1 MMKSDISN
9 YRKSYLKGFL
19 SKNGIFD
26 NPLKLFNKWFDEI
39 SDTNLEI
46 EINAMTLSTI
56 DNDGFPRN
64 RVVLLKYFSEEG
76 FIFFTNY
83 NSNKAKSILSNNKVS
98 LSFFWEQMER
108 QIIIKG
114 SAFKTSDDVSE
125 NYFNSRP
132 LGSKIGA
139 LVSAKQSS
147 VIPSRSFL
155 ENKFEKIKKQFENS
169 QISRP
174 LNWGGFIVKPIE
186 YEFWQGRENR
196 LHDRIR
202 YINKDSK
209 WIIERLSP

>member
-1 MMKSDISN
+1 MKSDISN

-19 SKNGIFD
+19 SENEIFD

-39 SDTNLEI
+39 SDTKLEI

-114 SAFKTSDDVSE
+114 KAFKTSDDVSE

-155 ENKFEKIKKQFENS
+155 EDEFEKIKKQFENS

-174 LNWGGFIVKPIE
+174 LNWGGFIVKPVE

-202 YINKDSK
+202 YIKKDSK
-209 WIIERLSP
+209 WITERLSP

>member
-1 MMKSDISN
+1 MKSDISN

-19 SKNGIFD
+19 SKNEIFD

-39 SDTNLEI
+39 SDTTLEI

-114 SAFKTSDDVSE
+114 RAFKTSDDVSE

-155 ENKFEKIKKQFENS
+155 EDEFEKIKKKFENS

-202 YINKDSK
+202 YIKKGGK
-209 WIIERLSP
+209 WITERLSP

>member
-1 MMKSDISN
+1 MKSDISD

-19 SKNGIFD
+19 SESEIFE

-39 SDTNLEI
+39 SVNNLEI

-64 RVVLLKYFSEEG
+64 RVVLLKYFSDEG
-76 FIFFTNY
+76 FTFFTNY
-83 NSNKAKSILSNNKVS
+83 NSNKAKSILINNKVS
-98 LSFFWEQMER
+98 LSFFWEKMER

-114 SAFKTSDDVSE
+114 RAFKTTDDISDK
-125 NYFNSRP
+125 YFNSRP

-139 LVSAKQSS
+139 LVSSNQSS

-155 ENKFEKIKKQFENS
+155 EDEFKKIKKQFENS
-169 QISRP
+169 KISRP

-202 YINKDSK
+202 YNQKDNK

>member
-1 MMKSDISN
+1 MKSDISD

-19 SKNGIFD
+19 SENEIFD

-39 SDTNLEI
+39 SDTTLEI

-76 FIFFTNY
+76 LIFFTNY

-114 SAFKTSDDVSE
+114 RAFKTSDDVSE

>member
-1 MMKSDISN
+1 MKSDISK

-19 SKNGIFD
+19 SENEIFD

-39 SDTNLEI
+39 SDTTLEI

-114 SAFKTSDDVSE
+114 RAFKTSDDVSE

-196 LHDRIR
+196 LHARIR

>member
-1 MMKSDISN
+1 MKSDISN

-19 SKNGIFD
+19 SKNQIFD

-39 SDTNLEI
+39 SDTTLEI

-114 SAFKTSDDVSE
+114 RAFKTSDDVSE

>member
-1 MMKSDISN
+1 MKSDISD

-19 SKNGIFD
+19 SENEIFD

-39 SDTNLEI
+39 SENNLEI

-64 RVVLLKYFSEEG
+64 RVVLLKYFSDEG
-76 FIFFTNY
+76 FTFFTNY
-83 NSNKAKSILSNNKVS
+83 NSNKSKSILNNNKVS
-98 LSFFWEQMER
+98 ISFFWEKMER

-114 SAFKTSDDVSE
+114 RAFKTTDDISDK
-125 NYFNSRP
+125 YFNSRP

-139 LVSAKQSS
+139 LVSSNQSS

-155 ENKFEKIKKQFENS
+155 EDEFKKIKKQFENS
-169 QISRP
+169 KISRP

-202 YINKDSK
+202 YNQKDNK

>member
-1 MMKSDISN
+1 MNLDISN
-9 YRKSYLKGFL
+9 HRKSYNKGYL
-19 SKNGIFD
+19 SENEIFN
-26 NPLKLFNKWFDEI
+26 NPLKLFNKWFNEI
-39 SDTNLEI
+39 ASTSVDI

-56 DNDGFPRN
+56 DKEGFPRG

-83 NSNKAKSILSNNKVS
+83 NSNKAKSILNNNKVS
-98 LSFFWEQMER
+98 LSFFWEKMER
-108 QIIIKG
+108 QILIKG
-114 SAFKTSDDVSE
+114 KSHKTSDDVSD

-139 LVSAKQSS
+139 LVSSNQSS
-147 VIPSRSFL
+147 VIPSRTFL
-155 ENKFEKIKKQFENS
+155 ENNFKKIKKQLENS
-169 QISRP
+169 KISRP
-174 LNWGGFIVKPIE
+174 INWGGFIVKPIE

-202 YINKDSK
+202 YNKKNNK

>member
-1 MMKSDISN
+1 MKSDISD

-19 SKNGIFD
+19 SENEIFD

-39 SDTNLEI
+39 SVNNLEI

-64 RVVLLKYFSEEG
+64 RVVLLKYFSDEG
-76 FIFFTNY
+76 FTFFTNY
-83 NSNKAKSILSNNKVS
+83 NSNKAKSILINNKVS
-98 LSFFWEQMER
+98 LSFFWEKMER

-114 SAFKTSDDVSE
+114 RAFKTTDDISDK
-125 NYFNSRP
+125 YFNSRP

-139 LVSAKQSS
+139 LVSSNQSS

-155 ENKFEKIKKQFENS
+155 EDEFKKIKKQFENS
-169 QISRP
+169 KISRP

-202 YINKDSK
+202 YNQKDNK

>member
-1 MMKSDISN
+1 MKSDISD

-19 SKNGIFD
+19 SENEIFE

-39 SDTNLEI
+39 SENNLEI

-64 RVVLLKYFSEEG
+64 RVVLLKYFSDEG
-76 FIFFTNY
+76 FTFFTNY
-83 NSNKAKSILSNNKVS
+83 NSNKAKSILINNKVS
-98 LSFFWEQMER
+98 LSFFWEKMER

-114 SAFKTSDDVSE
+114 RAFKTTDDISDK
-125 NYFNSRP
+125 YFNSRP

-139 LVSAKQSS
+139 LVSSNQSS

-155 ENKFEKIKKQFENS
+155 EDEFKKIKKQFENS
-169 QISRP
+169 KISRP

-202 YINKDSK
+202 YNQKDNK

>member
-1 MMKSDISN
+1 MKSDISD

-19 SKNGIFD
+19 SESEIFE

-39 SDTNLEI
+39 SVNNLEI

-56 DNDGFPRN
+56 DSNGFPRN
-64 RVVLLKYFSEEG
+64 RVVLLKYFSDEG
-76 FIFFTNY
+76 FTFFTNY
-83 NSNKAKSILSNNKVS
+83 NSNKAKSILINNKVS
-98 LSFFWEQMER
+98 LSFFWEKMER

-114 SAFKTSDDVSE
+114 RAFKTTDDISDK
-125 NYFNSRP
+125 YFNSRP

-139 LVSAKQSS
+139 LVSSNQSS

-155 ENKFEKIKKQFENS
+155 EDEFKKIKKQFENS
-169 QISRP
+169 KISRP

-202 YINKDSK
+202 YNQKDNK

>member
-19 SKNGIFD
+19 SENEIFD

-39 SDTNLEI
+39 SDTTLEI

-114 SAFKTSDDVSE
+114 KAFKTSNDVSE

-155 ENKFEKIKKQFENS
+155 EDEFEKIKKKFENS

-202 YINKDSK
+202 YIKKGGK
-209 WIIERLSP
+209 WITERLSP

>member
-1 MMKSDISN
+1 MKSDISD

-19 SKNGIFD
+19 SESEIFE

-39 SDTNLEI
+39 SVNNLEI

-56 DNDGFPRN
+56 DSNGFPRN
-64 RVVLLKYFSEEG
+64 RVVLLKYFSDEG
-76 FIFFTNY
+76 FTFFTNY
-83 NSNKAKSILSNNKVS
+83 NSNKAKSILIDNKVS
-98 LSFFWEQMER
+98 LSFFWEKMER

-114 SAFKTSDDVSE
+114 RAFKTTDDISDK
-125 NYFNSRP
+125 YFNSRP

-139 LVSAKQSS
+139 LVSSNQSS

-155 ENKFEKIKKQFENS
+155 EDEFKKIKKQFENS
-169 QISRP
+169 KISRP

-202 YINKDSK
+202 YNQKDNK

>member
-1 MMKSDISN
+1 MKSDISN

-19 SKNGIFD
+19 SKNEIFD

>member
-1 MMKSDISN
+1 MKSDISD

-19 SKNGIFD
+19 SENEIFD
-26 NPLKLFNKWFDEI
+26 NPLKLFNKWFDQI
-39 SDTNLEI
+39 SENNLEI

-64 RVVLLKYFSEEG
+64 RVVLLKYFSDKG
-76 FIFFTNY
+76 FTFFTNY
-83 NSNKAKSILSNNKVS
+83 NSNKAKSILNNNKVS
-98 LSFFWEQMER
+98 LSFFWEKMER

-114 SAFKTSDDVSE
+114 RAFKTTEDVSDK
-125 NYFNSRP
+125 YFNSRP

-139 LVSAKQSS
+139 LVSSNQSS

-155 ENKFEKIKKQFENS
+155 EDEFKKIKKQFENTN
-169 QISRP
+169 ISRP
-174 LNWGGFIVKPIE
+174 SNWGGFIVKPIE

-202 YINKDSK
+202 YNKKDNK

>member
-1 MMKSDISN
+1 MKSDISD

-19 SKNGIFD
+19 SENEIFD

-39 SDTNLEI
+39 SENNLEI

-64 RVVLLKYFSEEG
+64 RVVLLKYFSDEG
-76 FIFFTNY
+76 FTFFTNY
-83 NSNKAKSILSNNKVS
+83 NSNKAKSILNNNKVS
-98 LSFFWEQMER
+98 LSFFWEKMER

-114 SAFKTSDDVSE
+114 RAFKTTDDISDK
-125 NYFNSRP
+125 YFKSRP

-139 LVSAKQSS
+139 LVSSNQSS

-155 ENKFEKIKKQFENS
+155 EDEFKKIKKQFENTN
-169 QISRP
+169 ISRP
-174 LNWGGFIVKPIE
+174 INWGGFIVKPIE

-202 YINKDSK
+202 YNQKDNK

>member
-1 MMKSDISN
+1 MKSDISN

-19 SKNGIFD
+19 SKNQIFD

-114 SAFKTSDDVSE
+114 RAFKTSDDVSE

>member
-19 SKNGIFD
+19 SKNEIFD

>member
-1 MMKSDISN
+1 MKSDISN

-19 SKNGIFD
+19 SENEIFD

-39 SDTNLEI
+39 SDTTLEI

-114 SAFKTSDDVSE
+114 KAFKTSNDVSE

-155 ENKFEKIKKQFENS
+155 EDEFEKIKKQFENS

-202 YINKDSK
+202 YIKKDSN
-209 WIIERLSP
+209 WITERLSP

>member
-1 MMKSDISN
+1 MKSDISD

-19 SKNGIFD
+19 SENEIFE

-39 SDTNLEI
+39 SENSLEI

-64 RVVLLKYFSEEG
+64 RVVLLKYFSDEG
-76 FIFFTNY
+76 FTFFTNY
-83 NSNKAKSILSNNKVS
+83 NSNKAKSILINNKVS
-98 LSFFWEQMER
+98 LSFFWEKMER

-114 SAFKTSDDVSE
+114 RAFKTTDDISDK
-125 NYFNSRP
+125 YFNSRP
-132 LGSKIGA
+132 FGSKIGA
-139 LVSAKQSS
+139 LVSSNQSS
-147 VIPSRSFL
+147 VIPSRSFI
-155 ENKFEKIKKQFENS
+155 EDEFKKIKKQYENS

-202 YINKDSK
+202 YNQKDNK

>member
-19 SKNGIFD
+19 SKNEIFD

-56 DNDGFPRN
+56 DNEGFPRN

>member
-1 MMKSDISN
+1 MKSDISN

-19 SKNGIFD
+19 SKNEIFD

-39 SDTNLEI
+39 SDTTLEI

-114 SAFKTSDDVSE
+114 RAFKTSDDVSE

-155 ENKFEKIKKQFENS
+155 EDEFEKIKKKFENS

>member
-1 MMKSDISN
+1 MKSDISD

-19 SKNGIFD
+19 SESEIFE

-39 SDTNLEI
+39 SENNLEI

-64 RVVLLKYFSEEG
+64 RVVLLKYFSDEG
-76 FIFFTNY
+76 FTFFTNY
-83 NSNKAKSILSNNKVS
+83 NSNKAKSILNNNKVS
-98 LSFFWEQMER
+98 LSFFWEKMER

-114 SAFKTSDDVSE
+114 RAFKTTDDISDK
-125 NYFNSRP
+125 YFNSRP

-139 LVSAKQSS
+139 LVSSNQSS

-155 ENKFEKIKKQFENS
+155 EDEFKKIKKQFENS
-169 QISRP
+169 KISRP
-174 LNWGGFIVKPIE
+174 INWGGFIVKPIE

-202 YINKDSK
+202 YNQKDNK

>member
-1 MMKSDISN
+1 MKSDISN

-19 SKNGIFD
+19 LENELLE
-26 NPLKLFNKWFDEI
+26 NPLKLFNEWFDEI
-39 SDTNLEI
+39 SETNLEI

-64 RVVLLKYFSEEG
+64 RVVLLKYFSDEG
-76 FIFFTNY
+76 FTFFTNY
-83 NSNKAKSILSNNKVS
+83 NSNKAKSILINNKVS
-98 LSFFWEQMER
+98 LSFFWEKMER

-114 SAFKTSDDVSE
+114 SAFKTSNDVSDS
-125 NYFNSRP
+125 YFDSRP

-139 LVSAKQSS
+139 LVSSNQSS

-155 ENKFEKIKKQFENS
+155 EDEFEKVKKQFQNS
-169 QISRP
+169 KISRP

-202 YINKDSK
+202 YKKKDCK

>member
-1 MMKSDISN
+1 MKSDISN

-19 SKNGIFD
+19 SENEIFD

-39 SDTNLEI
+39 SDTTLEI

-114 SAFKTSDDVSE
+114 KAFKTSDNLSE

-155 ENKFEKIKKQFENS
+155 EDEFEKIKKQFENS

-202 YINKDSK
+202 YIKKDSK
-209 WIIERLSP
+209 WITERLSP